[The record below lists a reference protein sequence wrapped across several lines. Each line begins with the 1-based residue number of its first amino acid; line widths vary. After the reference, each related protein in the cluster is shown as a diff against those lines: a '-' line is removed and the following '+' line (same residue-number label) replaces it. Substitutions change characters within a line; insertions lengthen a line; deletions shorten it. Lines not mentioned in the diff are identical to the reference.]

1 MTGREL
7 IEAIKR
13 YNLEDSEIIPN
24 NLLDKYRSKD
34 QPINGEYIRFTP
46 ADPKHEGYDYDV
58 LWISNDYISNDI
70 VYNVAGSRTYGIFS
84 KAEEELWTP
93 TSL

>member
-24 NLLDKYRSKD
+24 NLLDEYNSKD
-34 QPINGEYIRFTP
+34 PIHGEYIRFTP
-46 ADPKHEGYDYDV
+46 ADPDHYGYDYDV
-58 LWISNDYISNDI
+58 LWISNDYISDDV
-70 VYNVAGSRTYGIFS
+70 VYNKAGSRTYGIFS
-84 KAEEELWTP
+84 KAEIELWTP